1 MLTRSKW
8 VVPCCCC
15 CEDAVPLC
23 VALCALD
30 KGVVEGVGILV
41 TTGGLMVLALAC
53 VVVVSVLRPRL
64 LEIQLMAPSVSDE
77 EVVLSDK

>member
-23 VALCALD
+23 VAFCVLE
-30 KGVVEGVGILV
+30 KGVAEVVGVTV
-41 TTGGLMVLALAC
+41 TTGGLIVLALAC
-53 VVVVSVLRPRL
+53 VVLLSVLRPRL